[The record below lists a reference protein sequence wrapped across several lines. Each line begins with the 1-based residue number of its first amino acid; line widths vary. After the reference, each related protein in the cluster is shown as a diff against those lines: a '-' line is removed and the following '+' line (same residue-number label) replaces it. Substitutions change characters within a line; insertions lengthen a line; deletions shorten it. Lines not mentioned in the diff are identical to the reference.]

1 MKEDCLLCRNIAEV
15 SRPDSNKG
23 EYLVEC
29 DICKNYVYD
38 IFFKNAYLA
47 LSDHDR
53 AMISAY
59 TRQLFE
65 SGEEPPL
72 LRDPDQFIDI
82 IEINKKMTIDNK
94 LNNLILYIKKKSNFL
109 GDEIPWDAKLDYPIT
124 YSPNSDESLN
134 IRDLAKRK
142 GLLYRKSRDAGE
154 ELSGEGWQKAE
165 SLEKGIQ
172 MSKEEDRYRFLVKLN
187 EISNGN
193 VNEFVKTLHLA
204 KEIGLSRKDA
214 FNFVRYFNQKGSI
227 ILRADTEDVIS
238 ITAKGIDEAEENRA
252 KSPLVPSVFGDEV
265 FIVHGHDNEIKQS
278 VARFVESLGP
288 KVVILH
294 EQPNAGRTI
303 IEKFEEYAN
312 VGFAVVLLSPDDVG
326 ASKENTDLLKPRA
339 RQNVILELGVF
350 IGKLGRKR
358 VCVISKGDVE
368 IPSDISGVIYVE
380 YDNKEGWKNKL
391 AKELNEAGIKIDST
405 ALLKI

>member
-1 MKEDCLLCRNIAEV
+1 MKEDCLLCKNIAEV
-15 SRPDSNKG
+15 SKPDSNKG

-29 DICKNYVYD
+29 DTCKKYIYD
-38 IFFKNAYLA
+38 HFFKDTYKYIEDNE
-47 LSDHDR
+47 R

-59 TRQLFE
+59 TRQCYE
-65 SGEEPPL
+65 IGEPPPIL
-72 LRDPDQFIDI
+72 GDPEQLKEI
-82 IEINKKMTIDNK
+82 IERNKRTTIEEKINY
-94 LNNLILYIKKKSNFL
+94 LILNLKKKSKYL
-109 GDEIPWDAKLDYPIT
+109 GDEIPWNEKRDYPVT
-124 YSPNSDESLN
+124 YSPNSQEFHN
-134 IRDLAKRK
+134 IRDLAIKRN
-142 GLLYRKSRDAGE
+142 LLLWKSQDAG
-154 ELSGEGWQKAE
+154 LILTGDGMQMGEK
-165 SLEKGIQ
+165 LEKEAQ
-172 MSKEEDRYRFLVKLN
+172 MNTDADRRRFLIKLN

-193 VNEFVKTLHLA
+193 VNEFVETLHLA
-204 KEIGLSRKDA
+204 KELGLSRKDA

-227 ILRADTEDVIS
+227 KLRTDGEDVIS

-278 VARFVESLGP
+278 VARFVESIGP

-339 RQNVILELGVF
+339 RQNVILELGIF

-358 VCVISKGDVE
+358 VCVIYKGDVE